1 MAQYLLFDGA
11 LNVTLLGLPAYIW
24 IMLAMFIMAAASEA
38 IWQFFFWLPLKP
50 VQGHFTAHIRK
61 INSAFVFNENLIF
74 NMVSEKSAKLIF
86 EMTIKEAKE
95 LQKDWDFAPSGLI
108 GRVLSDL
115 VFDGG
120 GWTNLKSPVRVDIE
134 NVAAMYNEMNP
145 DDQVMTLGKFHRHL
159 KAGKFNGI
167 KGVENIKATIKVN
180 WTRIDM
186 AIPQDHDPHLWDGW
200 LGQFSH
206 KKNEETN
213 APNWTIAYAI
223 IGLTAIINILMLLKW
238 ILS

>member
-11 LNVTLLGLPAYIW
+11 LNVTFLGLQAYIW
-24 IMLAMFIMAAASEA
+24 IMLAFIIILAASEA

-50 VQGHFTAHIRK
+50 VQGHFTAHTRK
-61 INSAFVFNENLIF
+61 NNSAFVFNENLIF
-74 NMVSEKSAKLIF
+74 NMVSEKFAKLIF
-86 EMTIKEAKE
+86 DMKVSEAKE

-120 GWTNLKSPVRVDIE
+120 GWTNLKSPVRADIE
-134 NVAAMYNEMNP
+134 NVAAMYNDMNP

-159 KAGKFNGI
+159 TAGKFNGI
-167 KGVENIKATIKVN
+167 QGVENIKPTMTVD
-180 WTRIDM
+180 WVRIDM
-186 AIPQDHDPHLWDGW
+186 AIPPDHDPHLWDGW
-200 LGQFSH
+200 LGQHAH
-206 KKNEETN
+206 KKDEEIN

-223 IGLTAIINILMLLKW
+223 LGLTGLIVVLMLVKW
-238 ILS
+238 VLA